1 MARKADA
8 SIAFSLTDNLSQ
20 SVARMRTAVDGFEQ
34 DVDGL
39 QKKLDL
45 LQNTKMQLKQVDL
58 KNARQ
63 QVDQMSKAL
72 RELGDGR
79 AAGRERVASHE

>member
-45 LQNTKMQLKQVDL
+45 LQNTKMQL
-58 KNARQ
+58 
-63 QVDQMSKAL
+63 
-72 RELGDGR
+72 
-79 AAGRERVASHE
+79 